1 MSETLWCVH
10 IVELND
16 FIATPSK
23 DAAEEESAAIN
34 AHMNKAANHTN
45 ASKCRAV
52 ATRWPFSPASHMRS
66 LEIDWED
73 LERMPHRLQ

>member
-23 DAAEEESAAIN
+23 SAAEEESAAIN
-34 AHMNKAANHTN
+34 AYMNTAANLT
-45 ASKCRAV
+45 SSFKCGAV
-52 ATRWPFSPASHMRS
+52 PTRWPFSPLSHMRS
-66 LEIDWED
+66 LEVDWAD
-73 LERMPHRLQ
+73 LERMPHKL